1 MCFMG
6 FSGVIM
12 EFKWDLLGFTFF
24 FRAVMG
30 LNGGDDGDNGDV
42 GPPEQR
48 DRMNLPRYRTAM
60 GSKLEH
66 EPWK

>member
-1 MCFMG
+1 MG
-6 FSGVIM
+6 F
-12 EFKWDLLGFTFF
+12 
-24 FRAVMG
+24 
-30 LNGGDDGDNGDV
+30 NGEDDGDNGDV

-60 GSKLEH
+60 DSKLEH